1 MIIDTSSLKLID
13 SYHQHSDR
21 MYAQKFVSQLR
32 TLPRSTVRS
41 AVAQRQ
47 AFVGRPLASSSIR
60 FNSTTSTTSEAE
72 AAGQASAEVDAAK
85 KAYEEK
91 IQELEAKVKELSVSH
106 LGSPSTTPL
115 TDPALQKD
123 VLYGKAEAQT
133 LTRRIGEEKAK
144 ASEFAITSF
153 ARSLLDTTDVLNV
166 ALKHVPK
173 PVEPNT
179 PLASLVS
186 GVELTQKAMLKT
198 FAEAGVVKM
207 AVERGSTFDP
217 NLHEAT
223 FQIPKEIAGPKGDG
237 SEWQAGEVVE
247 VGKEGWLIRNRVLR
261 PAQVGVTQIE

>member
-1 MIIDTSSLKLID
+1 
-13 SYHQHSDR
+13 

-41 AVAQRQ
+41 VVAQRQ

-60 FNSTTSTTSEAE
+60 FNSTTSAPPEAE
-72 AAGQASAEVDAAK
+72 TAGQASAEVDAAK

-91 IQELEAKVKELSVSH
+91 IQELEAKVKELSVSPPATP
-106 LGSPSTTPL
+106 PSTTPL